1 VELSELQ
8 TFIAVVEE
16 RGFSRAAK
24 RLHRSQ
30 PAVSQTIR
38 KLEDELGQPLLDRSL
53 RDGTLTA
60 AGTLIYEYA
69 QKLVNLRSE
78 ATVALGELQQMSR
91 GKLAIGA
98 NEFTSLCL
106 LPLLDE
112 FRRLYPA
119 IKIEVHRCLG
129 SRIADDLLNH
139 KVELGVL
146 SFHPESS
153 ELRCIVIYRDQL
165 AFILHPQHPLAR
177 RKKVR
182 IQHLGAELFIAHN
195 VPSPYRVKVLRAFE
209 RSRTP
214 LNMGVELPTIE
225 AIKSFVA
232 MGNGVALVPRMSV
245 RNELASGELVT
256 VSVPELQFER
266 KLRLVYRKRSPLSH
280 AAQAF
285 LTMAEALA
293 KSPSSPYLFQREGAV
308 L

>member
-1 VELSELQ
+1 M
-8 TFIAVVEE
+8 VEE
-16 RGFSRAAK
+16 RSFSRAAK

-30 PAVSQTIR
+30 PAVSQTIK
-38 KLEDELGQPLLDRSL
+38 KLEAELGQPLLDRSL

-60 AGTLIYEYA
+60 AGTLIYDYA

-78 ATVALGELQQMSR
+78 ATMALGELKQMSR
-91 GKLAIGA
+91 GKLTIGA

-112 FRRLYPA
+112 FRRLHPVV
-119 IKIEVHRCLG
+119 KIEVHRCLG
-129 SRIADDLLNH
+129 SQIANDLLNH

-146 SFHPESS
+146 SFQPESS
-153 ELRCIVIYRDQL
+153 ELRSTVIYRDQL
-165 AFILHPQHPLAR
+165 AFILPPQHPLAR

-182 IQHLGAELFIAHN
+182 IQQLGAEMFIAHN
-195 VPSPYRVKVLRAFE
+195 VTSPYRVKVLRSFE

-225 AIKSFVA
+225 AIKRFVA
-232 MGNGVALVPRMSV
+232 MGNGVALVPHISV
-245 RNELASGELVT
+245 RNELASGELVS

-285 LTMAEALA
+285 LAMAEALGKDP
-293 KSPSSPYLFQREGAV
+293 KSSFLFQREGAV
-308 L
+308 V

>member
-1 VELSELQ
+1 M
-8 TFIAVVEE
+8 VEE
-16 RGFSRAAK
+16 RSFSRAAT

-30 PAVSQTIR
+30 PAISQTIR
-38 KLEDELGQPLLDRSL
+38 KLENELGQPLLDRSS

-60 AGTLIYEYA
+60 AGALIYDYA

-91 GKLAIGA
+91 GKLTIGA

-112 FRRLYPA
+112 FCRLYPA
-119 IKIEVHRCLG
+119 LKIEVHRCLA
-129 SRIADDLLNH
+129 SRIADELLIH

-146 SFHPESS
+146 SFRPDSP
-153 ELRCIVIYRDQL
+153 ELRSTVIYRDQL
-165 AFILHPQHPLAR
+165 TFIVHPQHPLAR
-177 RKKVR
+177 RKKVG
-182 IQHLGAELFIAHN
+182 IQQLGVEMFVAHN
-195 VPSPYRVKVLRAFE
+195 VPSPYRVKVLRSFE

-232 MGNGVALVPRMSV
+232 MGNGVALVPRISV
-245 RNELASGELVT
+245 QNELASGELVS

-266 KLRLVYRKRSPLSH
+266 KVRLVYRKRSPLSH
-280 AAQAF
+280 AARAF
-285 LTMAEALA
+285 LAMAELLA
-293 KSPSSPYLFQREGAV
+293 ANPHNPFLFQREVSGV
-308 L
+308 